1 MVELECIFVDYHKNW
16 RKGILNK
23 RGRNI
28 TVWIVIFALV
38 IGFIWFFNLDTEPPM
53 KEVKES
59 TMIGYL
65 KSYEVESVRVEETK
79 ITAELKSGETVYTY
93 VNSAVDMSFIYEDY
107 IMPQV
112 KDGGLK
118 LSSPAPK
125 KESIWISLLPTLI
138 MVGLMVFLFWFIM
151 QQQGGG
157 GKAMSFGKS
166 RAKLQKGDQK
176 KITFDDVAGLKEEKE
191 ELEEIVDFLK
201 HPAKYNSLGARIPK
215 GILLVGPPGTGKT
228 YISKATAGEAGV
240 PFFTISG
247 SDFVEMFVGVGASR
261 VRDMFDQAK
270 KNAPCIVFID
280 EIDAV
285 GRKRG
290 AGLGGGHDERE
301 QTLNQLL
308 VEMDGFAENSGII
321 ILAATNRPDVLDP
334 ALLRPGRFDRQIVI
348 GIPDIV
354 GREEIFRVHSKN
366 KPLDPSV
373 DLKVLARRTPGFTP
387 ADIENMLNE
396 AALLAARRNG
406 IQIRM
411 DEIEEAIT
419 KVIAGPEKKS
429 RVINDAERKLTAFHE
444 AGHAVV
450 AHCLPKTDP
459 VHQITIIPRGMAG
472 GFTMTLPEEDK
483 SYGTKEGMR
492 EMIIHLLGGRVA
504 EQLTLD
510 DISTGASN
518 DIQRATEVARE
529 MVTKYGFS
537 EKLGPVNYSSSD
549 EVFLG
554 KDFSTRQNYSEETAN
569 EIDEEIKAIIE
580 EAYDAATAILE
591 EHMEQLTAVAEGL
604 LAVETLDREQFIQ
617 LFNGE
622 KTPQEL
628 NEDLKGKME
637 EIAEKNKQEAREAK
651 KIRRQ
656 KEREEREAAERKK
669 LEDLEASIEEQGR
682 NARFKPK
689 VMTYDD
695 VTMTP
700 KPLKRVKPK
709 AEEPEDPEEPEEL
722 EDEILEDEEV
732 LDEEVLE
739 DEELPEE
746 IPDAEIEPAEEESA
760 EEEPEEDT
768 EGNDRK

>member
-1 MVELECIFVDYHKNW
+1 MKKFSKNLTVYLV
-16 RKGILNK
+16 I
-23 RGRNI
+23 I
-28 TVWIVIFALV
+28 TVALLV
-38 IGFIWFFNLDTEPPM
+38 FWFMSGDKEPVM
-53 KEVKES
+53 KEIKTS
-59 TMIGYL
+59 TMITHL
-65 KSYEVESVRVEETK
+65 KDRDVESINVTETK
-79 ITAELKSGETVYTY
+79 LTAKLTSGETVYAY
-93 VNSAVDMSFIYEDY
+93 VNSIVDMEYIYGEY

-112 KDGGLK
+112 EDKTLK
-118 LSSPAPK
+118 LDSDPPQE
-125 KESIWISLLPTLI
+125 ESIWVSLLPTLI
-138 MVGLMVFLFWFIM
+138 MVGLMVFFFVFIIR
-151 QQQGGG
+151 QQGGG

-166 RAKLQKGDQK
+166 RAKLQKQSDLK
-176 KITFDDVAGLKEEKE
+176 KITFKDVAGLKEEKE

-261 VRDMFDQAK
+261 VRDLFDQAK

-348 GIPDIV
+348 GVPDIT
-354 GREEIFRVHSKN
+354 GREEIFKVHSRN
-366 KPLDPSV
+366 KPLDEGV
-373 DLKVLARRTPGFTP
+373 DAKVLARRTPGFTP

-406 IQIRM
+406 MIIRM
-411 DEIEEAIT
+411 EEIEEAIT

-429 RVINDAERKLTAFHE
+429 RVISEDERKLTAFHE

-459 VHQITIIPRGMAG
+459 VHQITIIPRGRAG
-472 GFTMTLPEEDK
+472 GFTMILPKEDK
-483 SYGTKEGMR
+483 YYGTKE
-492 EMIIHLLGGRVA
+492 EMKEQIIHLLGGRVA
-504 EQLTLD
+504 EKLTLD

-518 DIQRATEVARE
+518 DIQRATDIARE

-554 KDFSTRQNYSEETAN
+554 KDFTSKQAYSEETAN
-569 EIDEEIKAIIE
+569 EIDEEVKAIIE
-580 EAYDAATAILE
+580 EAYDRAVSILE
-591 EHMEQLTAVAEGL
+591 EHKEQLTAVAEGL
-604 LAVETLDREQFIQ
+604 LAIETLDGEQFLQ
-617 LFNGE
+617 LYNGE
-622 KTPQEL
+622 KTPAE
-628 NEDLKGKME
+628 ME
-637 EIAEKNKQEAREAK
+637 EETRIRAEERKVRDKEEAKAAARKRKQEREAK
-651 KIRRQ
+651 K
-656 KEREEREAAERKK
+656 KAEEELKQDALQELSKT
-669 LEDLEASIEEQGR
+669 IEEQGK
-682 NARFKPK
+682 NARFKPR
-689 VMTYDD
+689 VMTYND
-695 VTMTP
+695 VTNTAEP
-700 KPLKRVKPK
+700 VDVEEKPVQ
-709 AEEPEDPEEPEEL
+709 
-722 EDEILEDEEV
+722 
-732 LDEEVLE
+732 
-739 DEELPEE
+739 
-746 IPDAEIEPAEEESA
+746 PDL
-760 EEEPEEDT
+760 EPEEDDDLPSEEELAVYDT
-768 EGNDRK
+768 DYMSDDSEDEEEDSGRKER